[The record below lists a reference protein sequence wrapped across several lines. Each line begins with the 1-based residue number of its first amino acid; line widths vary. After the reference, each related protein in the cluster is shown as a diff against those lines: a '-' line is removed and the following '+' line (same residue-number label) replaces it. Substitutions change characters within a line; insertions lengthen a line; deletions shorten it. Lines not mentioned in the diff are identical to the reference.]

1 MTIVE
6 KTSSLFHEPFDFSL
20 VLGGPLYQIWRRA
33 HLTGDTLEL
42 VYRRVVV
49 TLLVGWVP
57 LLILSALG
65 GRAIGTAI
73 RIPFLNDIEAHAR
86 FFLALP
92 LLIGAELVVHLRNRV
107 VIRRFVD
114 RRIVRPEDLPRFD
127 AALEWGLRLR
137 NSVVIEVAL
146 LVLCLTVGHWI
157 WRSQVALNT
166 DTWYATVEG
175 NRWQLT
181 LAGYWYAFISIPV
194 FQFILIRWYFRFF
207 IWFGVLWHISRIPLN
222 LTATHPDRAG
232 GLAFLGKSAY
242 AFGPIMFA
250 QGCLLAG
257 LIANRVL
264 YEGAN
269 LLSFKMEAGSLIV
282 FFVLIVLGPLVMFTP
297 HLSYVKRKGL
307 GAYGLLASTY
317 VQEFEEKWV
326 DRKSPQ
332 DGELLG
338 TADIQS
344 LADLANSYAVVREMR
359 IIPFGLD
366 DVTRLAAMTAA
377 PLLPLG
383 LTVLSFEDLV
393 VRVAKIIF

>member
-42 VYRRVVV
+42 VFRRVVV
-49 TLLVGWVP
+49 TVLVGWVP
-57 LLILSALG
+57 LLVLSALG
-65 GRAIGTAI
+65 GRATGDAI
-73 RIPFLNDIEAHAR
+73 KIPFLHDIEAHAR

-92 LLIGAELVVHLRNRV
+92 LLIAAELVVHLRNRV
-107 VIRRFVD
+107 VMRRFVD
-114 RRIVRPEDLPRFD
+114 RRIVRPEDIPRFD
-127 AALEWGLRLR
+127 AALTWGLRLR
-137 NSVVIEVAL
+137 NSVLIEVAL
-146 LVLCLTVGHWI
+146 LVLCFTFGQWV

-175 NRWQLT
+175 ARWQLT
-181 LAGYWYAFISIPV
+181 VAGYWYAFISIPV

-264 YEGAN
+264 YEGAT

-307 GAYGLLASTY
+307 GTYGLLASAY